1 MTTGWK
7 IFLVVVVGVAAAVVS
22 FNQYR
27 THERLQRE
35 SLILSERGQS
45 LASIQSQ
52 LEGLKVRQSASKAR
66 FDALSAEMA
75 KAPNDPA
82 LLKSFH
88 ARHLE
93 LNKEDEAIKSELD
106 RLQKEIDANKQ

>member
-22 FNQYR
+22 FNQYK

-45 LASIQSQ
+45 LASIRSQ

-75 KAPNDPA
+75 KAP
-82 LLKSFH
+82 KSFH

-93 LNKEDEAIKSELD
+93 LNREDEAIKRELD